1 MTAISPLP
9 VGATGSHAIGSP
21 FPVPMGSHVT
31 PVSPLPL
38 GATGSHANYN
48 LYPAVQAG
56 SKSRDPGQSTSGAPS
71 VVVGEQHAAQRVAA
85 TESDVVATQDRRQRQ
100 RGRLSFF
107 FFCNSV
113 FRDRDDHSRP

>member
-1 MTAISPLP
+1 VTAISPLP
-9 VGATGSHAIGSP
+9 V
-21 FPVPMGSHVT
+21 
-31 PVSPLPL
+31 

-85 TESDVVATQDRRQRQ
+85 TESDVVATQDRR
-100 RGRLSFF
+100 
-107 FFCNSV
+107 
-113 FRDRDDHSRP
+113 